1 MEETVRAAVGIPGV
15 WQTVGQPD
23 TAFFPSSFSFS
34 SFIHCISSSSLLPS
48 FLSLSLSVSP
58 VSVSLAR
65 THTALKKKKVV
76 IETKGKEKL
85 RQTPASTSPVAW

>member
-1 MEETVRAAVGIPGV
+1 MGAQLKASQI
-15 WQTVGQPD
+15 QL
-23 TAFFPSSFSFS
+23 SF
-34 SFIHCISSSSLLPS
+34 LP
-48 FLSLSLSVSP
+48 LSLSPLSFTVFPLPPFFPPFSLCLFLSVSP

-76 IETKGKEKL
+76 VETKGKEKL